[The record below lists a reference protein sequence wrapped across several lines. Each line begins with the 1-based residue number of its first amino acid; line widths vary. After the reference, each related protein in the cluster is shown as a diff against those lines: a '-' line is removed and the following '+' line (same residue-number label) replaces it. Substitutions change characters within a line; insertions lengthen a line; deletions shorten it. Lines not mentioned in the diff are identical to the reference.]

1 MNKQKINF
9 AIMRLKEFSLCAKYQ
24 NIKYSIDDGNIIL
37 GIVCEEVED
46 EQGNIC

>member
-9 AIMRLKEFSLCAKYQ
+9 TIMRLKEFSLCSKYQ

-37 GIVCEEVED
+37 SIVCDEVD
-46 EQGNIC
+46 SL